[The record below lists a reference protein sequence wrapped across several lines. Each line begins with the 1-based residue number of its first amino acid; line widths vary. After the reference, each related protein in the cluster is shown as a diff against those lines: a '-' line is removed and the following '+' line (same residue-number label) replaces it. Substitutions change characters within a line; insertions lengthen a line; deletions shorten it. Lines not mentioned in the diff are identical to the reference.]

1 MQGIYK
7 KIAQKLIKMRL
18 QPIRVFCFH
27 QTSEQ
32 YVEGLYC
39 NPDWIPTD
47 FLKKHIEQLFAE
59 GYQFISLEEAHKHI
73 QNDIVR
79 IRKYAVITADDGM
92 LCQTALLPWFEE
104 RNIPITFFIDLETLD
119 GKTCTMPVMNYLKIE
134 DAEEEAKIA
143 KQLYLTKEQLMQL
156 SSPMLT
162 IGMHGVKHEPVHR
175 LNRTEFQS
183 QVQLCKQALSKHPS
197 YIAYY
202 AYPYGAHT
210 NENNEVLES
219 EGIIPVYADGEM
231 NYNDGN
237 VIHREILESIFKR
250 CQ

>member
-1 MQGIYK
+1 M
-7 KIAQKLIKMRL
+7 KMRL

-39 NPDWIPTD
+39 KPDWIPTD
-47 FLKKHIEQLFAE
+47 FLKKYIEQLLAD

-79 IRKYAVITADDGM
+79 IKKYAVITADDGM
-92 LCQTALLPWFEE
+92 LCQMALLPWLEE
-104 RNIPITFFIDLETLD
+104 KNIPITLFIDLETLD
-119 GKTCTMPVMNYLKIE
+119 GKTCTQPVKKYLKI
-134 DAEEEAKIA
+134 AEVEEAKIA

-162 IGMHGVKHEPVHR
+162 IGMHGAKHEPVHQ
-175 LNRTEFQS
+175 LKKAEFQA
-183 QVQLCKQALSKHPS
+183 QVQICKQTISKHPS

-202 AYPYGAHT
+202 AYPYGTHT
-210 NENNEVLES
+210 NENNEVLCD
-219 EGIIPVYADGEM
+219 EGIVPVYADGQR

-237 VIHREILESIFKR
+237 VIHREILEAIYKS